1 MTHEA
6 KQERMAAQRREWDK
20 QSIYL
25 RLLLGDPRIGNL
37 IPGWPVPVG
46 LIAPRFYPRSR
57 DLALVGTFIA
67 SSQSVSM
74 ICLGREDG
82 N

>member
-25 RLLLGDPRIGNL
+25 RLLLGDP
-37 IPGWPVPVG
+37 
-46 LIAPRFYPRSR
+46 
-57 DLALVGTFIA
+57 
-67 SSQSVSM
+67 
-74 ICLGREDG
+74 LGSAT
-82 N
+82 